1 MLHLNVITKCD
12 LFLHNLI
19 TDKTSWYLSQSPPTL
34 LPRPSPSSSPRP
46 PPPSSSPPSP
56 PFLCPFQSIPPRPLH
71 VHFSHVSSS
80 CHFFLDPSCN
90 SRRHP
95 SGLHLFITLFLDF
108 HILLLHPLHHLLCHR
123 QSLAFILLLSFSVLP
138 SLFFLLFFLLFSLS
152 SEIASF
158 STSYF
163 SSLAFLPNIFGSPT
177 LSEK

>member
-1 MLHLNVITKCD
+1 MCLPNVIFFTQ
-12 LFLHNLI
+12 LNHRQNILI
-19 TDKTSWYLSQSPPTL
+19 PV
-34 LPRPSPSSSPRP
+34 PSPSPSPRP

-56 PFLCPFQSIPPRPLH
+56 PFLWPFQSIPPRPLH

-80 CHFFLDPSCN
+80 GHFFLNPSYN

-108 HILLLHPLHHLLCHR
+108 HILLLHLLHHLLCHR

-152 SEIASF
+152 SF

-163 SSLAFLPNIFGSPT
+163 SSLALLPNIFGSPT